1 MKKLSGLKR
10 RWVRINLFIVQG
22 KVFDISFLKRY
33 RHWVVRKIFHTGG
46 KGLSIGHN
54 VEMWSLHNQNTH
66 NLVIGDNV
74 KIDSN
79 VFIDLAGKVF
89 FEGETIISR
98 GVMIY
103 THFHD
108 YHQAPLGSSPGSAP
122 WQPIDIIIHKGVW
135 IGTGAIVQP
144 KCKVIGEGSIIA
156 SGAIVVKD
164 VPPHT
169 IVAGNPAK
177 VIKDISVKSN

>member
-1 MKKLSGLKR
+1 MPDPQVLEIPSRLAAYELKYMH
-10 RWVRINLFIVQG
+10 L
-22 KVFDISFLKRY
+22 
-33 RHWVVRKIFHTGG
+33 
-46 KGLSIGHN
+46 
-54 VEMWSLHNQNTH
+54 
-66 NLVIGDNV
+66 
-74 KIDSN
+74 IDSYNFSN